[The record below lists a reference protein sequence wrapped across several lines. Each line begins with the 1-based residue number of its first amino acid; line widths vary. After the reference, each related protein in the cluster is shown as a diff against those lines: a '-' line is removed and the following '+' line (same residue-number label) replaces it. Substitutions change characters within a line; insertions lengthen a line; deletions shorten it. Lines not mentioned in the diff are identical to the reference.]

1 MRRASTLFAALLA
14 LACAKARDDSAVSQA
29 GTPADAA
36 AARTA
41 IESQLGRFRDAM
53 IKGDTA
59 TMVSVYTSDAI
70 VLPQGMPM
78 ARGRGE
84 IAKGFAGMLAQAPVT
99 KFEWQIVDVT
109 MAGDHAIE
117 TGTYAMTMTP
127 KAGKPIDD
135 VGKYIAIWKKDADGS
150 WKMVRDIF
158 NSDKGAM

>member
-1 MRRASTLFAALLA
+1 MRRASTLLAVLLV
-14 LACAKARDDSAVSQA
+14 LACYKSGEDASVSQA
-29 GTPADAA
+29 GAPEDAVA
-36 AARTA
+36 AKSA
-41 IESQLGRFRDAM
+41 IEAQNARFEAAM
-53 IKGDTA
+53 LKGDTG
-59 TMVSVYTSDAI
+59 TMVSTYTSDAI

-84 IAKGFAGMLAQAPVT
+84 IAKSFAGMLSQASVS
-99 KFEWQIVDVT
+99 KFELHLLDLT